1 MAFKMKNGG
10 SSFNFGEGTG
20 SPQKS
25 KLKTAAKV
33 GGKIAKGLGRFAVK
47 RVLFGPVGLAY
58 DAYHAGKYLSK
69 KANRDKIKKV
79 VKQGADYIKKKTS

>member
-10 SSFNFGEGTG
+10 SNFNFGEGTG

-25 KLKTAAKV
+25 KLKTL
-33 GGKIAKGLGRFAVK
+33 GKIAKGVGKFAIK
-47 RVLFGPVGLAY
+47 RVAFGPIGLAY
-58 DAYHAGKYLSK
+58 DAYHAGEYLSK

>member
-33 GGKIAKGLGRFAVK
+33 AKGVGRFALK

-58 DAYHAGKYLSK
+58 DAYQAGKYLSK
-69 KANRDKIKKV
+69 KSNRDKIKNLAK
-79 VKQGADYIKKKTS
+79 KGAEYVKKKTS

>member
-25 KLKTAAKV
+25 KLKTAAK
-33 GGKIAKGLGRFAVK
+33 IAKGVGKFAIK
-47 RVLFGPVGLAY
+47 RVAFGPIGLAY
-58 DAYHAGKYLSK
+58 DAYQAGKYLSK
-69 KANRDKIKKV
+69 KSNRDKIKKV
-79 VKQGADYIKKKTS
+79 VKKGAEIVKKKMS

>member
-10 SSFNFGEGTG
+10 SNFNFGEGTG

-25 KLKTAAKV
+25 KLKTL
-33 GGKIAKGLGRFAVK
+33 GKIAKGVGKFAVK
-47 RVLFGPVGLAY
+47 RVAFGPIGLAY
-58 DAYHAGKYLSK
+58 DAYQAGKYLSK
-69 KANRDKIKKV
+69 KSNRDKIRKV

>member
-33 GGKIAKGLGRFAVK
+33 AKGVGRFALK

-69 KANRDKIKKV
+69 KSNRDKIKNLAK
-79 VKQGADYIKKKTS
+79 KGAEYVKKKTS

>member
-1 MAFKMKNGG
+1 M
-10 SSFNFGEGTG
+10 
-20 SPQKS
+20 SPRKS
-25 KLKTAAKV
+25 KLKTL
-33 GGKIAKGLGRFAVK
+33 GKIAKGVGKFAIK
-47 RVLFGPVGLAY
+47 RVACGPIGLAY